1 MFHLPAGRHLRGAGV
16 KLTEAEVQRRVAELQ
31 AQVAEYKSLADR
43 RAKSIKALK
52 FSIAAVTLALALAIG
67 ASVAPVRQVAS
78 GLVNALGLSHNAVN
92 DVEVAERAYQAG
104 DYRAALRLVQPLAQR
119 GDGRAQTLLGL
130 MNYHGRGLQKNDAQ
144 AATWFRRAADQGE
157 PEGQFYVGVMYAE
170 GNGVPQDYAEALKWY
185 RLAAEQGEPRAQY
198 NLGVSYSEG
207 YGIGEDLVAAYMW
220 FNLAASR
227 FPASE
232 AARLRAATNNR
243 DVVAR
248 QMSREQIAEAQRMSV
263 EWSRKHR
270 QAARD

>member
-1 MFHLPAGRHLRGAGV
+1 MFHLPAGRHLRRASG

-31 AQVAEYKSLADR
+31 AQVAEYKGLADR

-52 FSIAAVTLALALAIG
+52 LGIAAVTLALALAIG
-67 ASVAPVRQVAS
+67 LSVEPIQKAAS
-78 GLVNALGLSHNAVN
+78 GLVSALGLSRNAVS
-92 DVEVAERAYQAG
+92 DVDEAERAYHAG
-104 DYRAALRLVQPLAQR
+104 HYDAALRLVQPFAQL

-130 MNYHGRGLQKNDAQ
+130 MYYHGRGLQKNDAQ
-144 AATWFRRAADQGE
+144 AVTWFRRAADQGE

-170 GNGVPQDYAEALKWY
+170 GNGVPQDYAEAVRWY

-232 AARLRAATNNR
+232 AARLRAAINNR
-243 DVVAR
+243 DVIAR
-248 QMSREQIAEAQRMSV
+248 QMSREQVTEAQRISV

-270 QAARD
+270 QAAGD